1 MRLSRNLFQANS
13 SQLNSPC
20 HPGRLREHGRGRNGV
35 ARKVG
40 GDGGSV
46 RGDINILKLGLV
58 IHNVEGVLKPSA
70 HCTLNSRS
78 ELTRV
83 VDTETA
89 QYAETLHLLVELA
102 LHLLQS
108 LNERFLCLLESRVD
122 GVLDEITAAVLRNL
136 NWGQLSVDNHDL
148 TMR

>member
-1 MRLSRNLFQANS
+1 M
-13 SQLNSPC
+13 
-20 HPGRLREHGRGRNGV
+20 
-35 ARKVG
+35 
-40 GDGGSV
+40 
-46 RGDINILKLGLV
+46 
-58 IHNVEGVLKPSA
+58 KPSA

-89 QYAETLHLLVELA
+89 QYGETLNLLVELA